1 MHTAFSGLAKA
12 KSMVSLSLV
21 CSKQRMSDVF
31 SSNVPAQILVIAM
44 AVTLSGCAVQSPPIT
59 PIEAPQPIAIQQA
72 AQQAVLTAAPQIP
85 TLKRKIALGRI
96 SNETSYGQSF
106 LRDNSGDPLGKQ
118 VTDLMSKALTSS
130 GAYLVFERP
139 DIGRLQAEGR
149 LTDTRLN
156 LVGVDALIIGSLTEF
171 GRKTIGAT
179 GFVSSSKKQVAFAK
193 VDIRVVEV
201 STGHVFFATSGAGE
215 ASTETASTFGFG
227 SQASYDGTLNDTAI
241 RQAVSEAVSR
251 LSQEMST
258 RPWQTS
264 ILKLDGNQLFI
275 GGGRLQ
281 GIKPGMQFSVH
292 TLGEQVK
299 SPQTGSMVTL
309 PGRMVASVRVDSL
322 FGDNELNEGSSAT
335 LISGS
340 LAGFQAS
347 QLTVRFD
354 GAK

>member
-1 MHTAFSGLAKA
+1 MFSHPHLTLSKFTTMESVKKNLSTGL
-12 KSMVSLSLV
+12 LSLT
-21 CSKQRMSDVF
+21 
-31 SSNVPAQILVIAM
+31 VISF
-44 AVTLSGCAVQSPPIT
+44 TGCAVQAPPIT
-59 PIEAPQPIAIQQA
+59 SVEAPQSIAVQRS
-72 AQQAVLTAAPQIP
+72 AQQAVLTTAPAAP

-96 SNETSYGQSF
+96 SNETSYGQSL
-106 LRDNSGDPLGKQ
+106 LRDNRGDPLGKQ

-130 GAYLVFERP
+130 GGYLVFERP
-139 DIGRLQAEGR
+139 DIGRLQAESS

-171 GRKTIGAT
+171 GRKTVGAT
-179 GFVSSSKKQVAFAK
+179 GFVSSSKRQVAFAK
-193 VDIRVVEV
+193 IDIRVVEV

-241 RQAVSEAVSR
+241 RQAVSEAVNR
-251 LSQEMST
+251 LTVEMSS

-264 ILKLDGNQLFI
+264 ILKHDGNQLFL

-281 GIKPGMQFSVH
+281 GIKPGMQFSVL
-292 TLGEQVK
+292 TMGEQVK
-299 SPQTGSMVTL
+299 SPQTGAMVTL
-309 PGRMVASVRVDSL
+309 PGRTVASVRVDSL
-322 FGDNELNEGSSAT
+322 FGDNELNEGSAAT
-335 LISGS
+335 VTSGS
-340 LAGFQAS
+340 LAGFQAN

>member
-1 MHTAFSGLAKA
+1 MALPPLLANKHGTPQA
-12 KSMVSLSLV
+12 SSER
-21 CSKQRMSDVF
+21 RMS
-31 SSNVPAQILVIAM
+31 IGLM
-44 AVTLSGCAVQSPPIT
+44 TLLAVALSGCAVQSPPISS
-59 PIEAPQPIAIQQA
+59 IEAPQPVAMQKA
-72 AQQAVLTAAPQIP
+72 AQQAVLTAAPSVP

-96 SNETSYGQSF
+96 SNETSYGQSL

-130 GAYLVFERP
+130 GGYLVFERP
-139 DIGRLQAEGR
+139 DIGRLQAESR

-171 GRKTIGAT
+171 GRKTVGAT
-179 GFVSSSKKQVAFAK
+179 GFVSSSKRQVAFAK
-193 VDIRVVEV
+193 IDIRVVEV

-241 RQAVSEAVSR
+241 RQAVSEAVNR
-251 LSQEMST
+251 LTVEMSS

-264 ILKLDGNQLFI
+264 ILKLDGNQLFL

-299 SPQTGSMVTL
+299 SAQTGATVTL

-322 FGDNELNEGSSAT
+322 FGDNELNEGSAAT

-340 LAGFQAS
+340 LAGFQTN

>member
-1 MHTAFSGLAKA
+1 MASHPLVAHKQGKVKPLNTQRVSAGL
-12 KSMVSLSLV
+12 L
-21 CSKQRMSDVF
+21 
-31 SSNVPAQILVIAM
+31 
-44 AVTLSGCAVQSPPIT
+44 TLLALALTGCAVQSPPIT
-59 PIEAPQPIAIQQA
+59 SVEAPQSVAIQRT
-72 AQQAVLTAAPQIP
+72 AQQAVLTAAPAAP

-96 SNETSYGQSF
+96 SNETSYGQSL

-118 VTDLMSKALTSS
+118 VTDLISKALTSS
-130 GAYLVFERP
+130 GGYLVFERP
-139 DIGRLQAEGR
+139 DIGRLQAESN
-149 LTDTRLN
+149 LTATRLN

-171 GRKTIGAT
+171 GRKTVGAT
-179 GFVSSSKKQVAFAK
+179 GFVSSSKRQVAFAK
-193 VDIRVVEV
+193 IDIRVVEV

-251 LSQEMST
+251 LTVEMST

-264 ILKLDGNQLFI
+264 ILKLDGNQLFL

-299 SPQTGSMVTL
+299 SAQTGAMVTL

-322 FGDNELNEGSSAT
+322 FGDNELNEGSAAT
-335 LISGS
+335 VTSGS
-340 LAGFQAS
+340 LAGFQAN